1 MSNDNHTPDR
11 SSNGGQT
18 VPDRHKGLR
27 SLFRAP
33 SGGILLSLLLM
44 AIFVVVTVKGCSS
57 PVPSRGYEYVRGRGD
72 TINVAID
79 YSPMSIY
86 RYGDSLAGFNY
97 EMMKGMAALYGDH
110 VKFYPIASINEAL
123 DELQRGKYDVVISDL
138 PITASRR
145 ESFRFTEPVYLDKQ
159 VLISRDT
166 TIRSRLDLAGKEVW
180 ALRNSPVAERMRN
193 LSHEIGDTI
202 IIRHDS
208 IRSAEQLFMLTAMGK
223 IPRAVINEAK
233 ATLLAKDYP
242 EVDISTPV
250 SFTQFQSWVVNKSDS
265 VLADTL
271 DAQIRRFKET
281 PEYAALGRRYLTHV
295 VEDAV
300 TQSADT
306 TAKK

>member
-1 MSNDNHTPDR
+1 
-11 SSNGGQT
+11 
-18 VPDRHKGLR
+18 
-27 SLFRAP
+27 
-33 SGGILLSLLLM
+33 
-44 AIFVVVTVKGCSS
+44 
-57 PVPSRGYEYVRGRGD
+57 
-72 TINVAID
+72 
-79 YSPMSIY
+79 
-86 RYGDSLAGFNY
+86 
-97 EMMKGMAALYGDH
+97 
-110 VKFYPIASINEAL
+110 
-123 DELQRGKYDVVISDL
+123 
-138 PITASRR
+138 
-145 ESFRFTEPVYLDKQ
+145 
-159 VLISRDT
+159 
-166 TIRSRLDLAGKEVW
+166 
-180 ALRNSPVAERMRN
+180 MRN

-281 PEYAALGRRYLTHV
+281 PEYEALVRRYLTHV